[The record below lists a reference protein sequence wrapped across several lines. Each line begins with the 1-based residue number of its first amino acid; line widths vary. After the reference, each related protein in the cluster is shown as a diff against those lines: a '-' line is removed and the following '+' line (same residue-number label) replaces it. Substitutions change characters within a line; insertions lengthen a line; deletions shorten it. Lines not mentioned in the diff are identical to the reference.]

1 MKRRHF
7 LQFAGSTLAAI
18 GLSQADFLRQA
29 NHYGKALAQ
38 NTTRKLALLIGIND
52 YPDPTISN
60 LNGCLNDVEMQY
72 QLLVHRFGFNPSDI
86 LVISDTAERKP
97 SRDNILQA
105 FEEHLIQRARPG
117 DVVVVHYSGHGG
129 RVTDPD
135 PIVVQACRQHSN
147 GFSNETGLNGTLVPN
162 DPMPANSSGSKVVV
176 PDIMGRSLFLL
187 MERINTDHLTVVMD
201 SCYSGAGTRGN
212 ARVRAVDSRL
222 SRSANTLV
230 ASEAEFENQERWLKE
245 LKLSQAEFQERRARG
260 IARGVTLG
268 SASCNQLAFE
278 MPFSDQFT
286 SGTFT
291 YLLTSYLWQSPA
303 TQVAETVQANLV
315 RSTRTTVTSGTQIP
329 VFEYEPGSDHSQK
342 PLYFSAMAAPFA
354 AGVVTNVTGEQLQVW
369 LGGVSHANLDRA
381 AAGSIYTLI
390 DGDGNPLA
398 DMELEQ
404 RQGLLGFGKLAAGQ
418 SAPVAAGMLVRE
430 KVLAIPDPVLRVG
443 IDGSLADEAEPA
455 QAALESAL
463 VTAIAAGKTTSRL
476 TVVPVGEQAPMEYLL
491 ARTTETIRSELR
503 QAGVETPP
511 PLGTVALFAPDFSAA
526 VPNTFDRVDEPV
538 TVAVTRLR
546 PRLKSLLVGKVLKD
560 LAVTTSD
567 LQVSGEAFDASG
579 RGVAVPIVHQ
589 GATGRADT
597 RVATQVFRTNE
608 EIKIRVRNQESD
620 PVYLSVLGIGSD
632 GQIVVL
638 QPANWNDPVE
648 AARVDEG
655 EELVVPTAED
665 GVRFR
670 VSGTGYIELIT
681 LVSRAP
687 LRGLLQSL
695 QTISRGAGRD
705 RGFVGLEEGDPLDV
719 VRGLLGDVDAISRS
733 GNTAAIGVETAEATS
748 VVDADAIATFSTVIE
763 IVADPNG
770 P

>member
-38 NTTRKLALLIGIND
+38 NTNRKLALLIGINN

-72 QLLVHRFGFNPSDI
+72 QLLVHRFGFKPSDI
-86 LVISDTAERKP
+86 LVVSDTADMQP
-97 SRDNILQA
+97 SRANILQA

-129 RVTDPD
+129 RVVDPD
-135 PIVVQACRQHSN
+135 PIVVQACPQYNR
-147 GFSNETGLNGTLVPN
+147 ELEAEVGLNGTLVPN
-162 DPMPANSSGSKVVV
+162 DPMAANQSGRELVV

-187 MERINTDHLTVVMD
+187 MERINTDNLTVVLD

-222 SRSANTLV
+222 SRSADTLV
-230 ASEAEFENQERWLKE
+230 ASEDEFDNQERWLK
-245 LKLSQAEFQERRARG
+245 KLNLSETEFHQQRARG

-329 VFEYEPGSDHSQK
+329 VFEYEPGSNYGQK
-342 PLYFSAMAAPFA
+342 PLYFSSIATPFA

-390 DGDGNPLA
+390 DGDGHPLA
-398 DMELEQ
+398 DMVLEQ

-418 SAPVAAGMLVRE
+418 SISVIAGMLVRE

-443 IDGSLADEAEPA
+443 IDASLADEAEPA

-463 VTAIAAGKTTSRL
+463 VTAIASGETTSRI
-476 TVVPVGEQAPMEYLL
+476 VVAPVGEPMEYLL
-491 ARTTETIRSELR
+491 ARTTETIQAELR
-503 QAGVETPP
+503 QTGVETPP
-511 PLGTVALFAPDFSAA
+511 PLGTVALFAPDFSAV

-567 LQVSGEAFDASG
+567 LRVSGEAFDASG

-597 RVATQVFRTNE
+597 RVATQAFRTNE
-608 EIKIRVRNQESD
+608 EIKIRVRNQEND

-648 AARVDEG
+648 AARVDED

-670 VSGTGYIELIT
+670 VAGTGYIELIT

-733 GNTAAIGVETAEATS
+733 RNTTSILVEATEDKS
-748 VVDADAIATFSTVIE
+748 VVDSDAIATFSTVIE